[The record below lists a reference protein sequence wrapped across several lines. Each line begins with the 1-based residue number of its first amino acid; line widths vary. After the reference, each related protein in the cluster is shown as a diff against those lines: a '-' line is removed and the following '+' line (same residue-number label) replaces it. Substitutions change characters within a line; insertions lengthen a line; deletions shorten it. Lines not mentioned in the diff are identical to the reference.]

1 MSFTLFLPRGSDT
14 LAMLIPARRC
24 RHHASPDNAR
34 MNTRWK
40 PSVTVAAIIE
50 RDGKFLLVEEH
61 TQDGLRLNNPAGH
74 LDPGE
79 SLLHACARET
89 LEETAFHF
97 TPDALVGIY
106 MSRFERALP
115 GQDESLD
122 ITYLRFA
129 FRGELGK
136 QVAGQALDEGIV
148 RTLWL
153 TPDEIRACAHLHR
166 SPLLLKCMEDYLAG
180 KTYPLDLITTDG
192 TVYGVQAP
200 GTTPASPAI

>member
-1 MSFTLFLPRGSDT
+1 
-14 LAMLIPARRC
+14 
-24 RHHASPDNAR
+24 

-79 SLLHACARET
+79 SLLQACARET

-97 TPDALVGIY
+97 TPGALVGIY

-129 FRGELGK
+129 FRGELGV

-192 TVYGVQAP
+192 SVYGAQAL
-200 GTTPASPAI
+200 GTAPASPAI